1 MAERLQP
8 ATATELA
15 AAIAESEG
23 PLEILGQGTKRGF
36 GRPAQAERALDL
48 SRLSG
53 VTLYEPDELVL
64 TAGAGTPLREIE
76 ARLSASR
83 QILAFEPPDLGPLY
97 GLPAGQATLGG
108 IIACNLSGPRR
119 VKAGAARDYVLG
131 CTVANGRGEIVK
143 TGGRVMK
150 NVTGYDLSKLITGSF
165 GTLVAIAEATLK
177 VQPAPEE
184 VRSLSIDGLDDATAV
199 LTMNKALGG
208 AQDISA
214 AAHLPRDA
222 ARRTPLKAAGASV
235 TLLRLEGTAASVAHR
250 LAKLQEEIGMAG
262 AVLGEEESLA
272 AWGAVRDVAPFI
284 EDEGEALWR
293 VSLPPTAGAATI
305 RELGEGLRYFYDWG
319 GGLIWLALPEQDD
332 GGAARLRGAIAAVG
346 GHATLVRAPAALR
359 AAVDVFQPQDA
370 ALAALT
376 RRVKESFDPLG
387 RFNPGRMYRDV

>member
-8 ATATELA
+8 ATAIELA
-15 AAIAESEG
+15 AVIADSEG

-36 GRPAQAERALDL
+36 GRPAQTERSLDL

-76 ARLSASR
+76 ARISASH

-108 IIACNLSGPRR
+108 VIACNLSGPRR
-119 VKAGAARDYVLG
+119 VKVGAARDYVLG
-131 CTVANGRGEIVK
+131 CTAVTGRGEIVK

-165 GTLVAIAEATLK
+165 GTLVAMIEATLK
-177 VQPAPEE
+177 VLPAPEE
-184 VRSLSIDGLDDATAV
+184 TQTLSIRGLDDASAV
-199 LTMNKALGG
+199 LIMNKVLGG
-208 AQDISA
+208 MQDISA
-214 AAHLPRDA
+214 AAYLPRDA
-222 ARRTPLKAAGASV
+222 ARRTPLHAEGDAV

-250 LAKLQEEIGMAG
+250 LAMLQVDIGTAG
-262 AVLGEEESLA
+262 VVLGEVESLA
-272 AWGAVRDVAPFI
+272 AWRAVRDVEPFI
-284 EDEGEALWR
+284 EDKGEALWR
-293 VSLPPTAGAATI
+293 ISLPPTAGAAMI
-305 RELGEGLRYFYDWG
+305 RELGEVGMYYYDWG
-319 GGLIWLALPEQDD
+319 GGLIWLAMPAQGD
-332 GGAARLRGAIAAVG
+332 GGAAKLRDALSALG
-346 GHATLVRAPAALR
+346 GHATLVRGPVALR

>member
-8 ATATELA
+8 ATLEELA
-15 AAIAESEG
+15 AAIADSEG
-23 PLEILGQGTKRGF
+23 PLEILGQGSKRGF
-36 GRPAQAERALDL
+36 GRPVQTERSLDL

-97 GLPAGQATLGG
+97 GLAPGQATLGG
-108 IIACNLSGPRR
+108 IVACNLSGPRR
-119 VKAGAARDYVLG
+119 VKVGAARDYVLG
-131 CTVANGRGEIVK
+131 CTAVNGRGEIVK

-150 NVTGYDLSKLITGSF
+150 NVTGYDLCKLITGSF
-165 GTLVAIAEATLK
+165 GTLMAIAEATLK
-177 VQPAPEE
+177 VLPAPEE
-184 VRSLSIDGLDDATAV
+184 LRTLSIPDLDDAGAISI
-199 LTMNKALGG
+199 MNKALGG
-208 AQDISA
+208 AQDVSA

-222 ARRTPLKAAGASV
+222 ARQMPLDTADAAV
-235 TLLRLEGTAASVAHR
+235 TLLRLEGTAASVEHR
-250 LAKLQEEIGMAG
+250 LAMLQKEIGATG

-272 AWGAVRDVAPFI
+272 AWRAVRDVAPFV
-284 EDEGEALWR
+284 EDKGEALWR
-293 VSLPPTAGAATI
+293 VSLPPTAGAAMV
-305 RELGEGLRYFYDWG
+305 RQLGEGLRYFYDWG
-319 GGLIWLALPEQDD
+319 GGLVWLALPTEGD
-332 GGAARLRGAIAAVG
+332 GGAARLREVIAAGG
-346 GHATLVRAPAALR
+346 GHATLVRAPVALR

-370 ALAALT
+370 ALAALS